1 MHFLDGSPELTA
13 LVIVLAR
20 GWRERPISLETAR
33 DEARRFSG
41 PSPRG
46 LSRTRYDRLFLDG
59 LVRCGYLEW
68 VEAGLTLKLTRRSLG
83 FFEAYEK
90 RELRALRALVAEA
103 GIAAEES
110 SETVEPPAPAGRES
124 VFSVTRSL
132 LEEVL
137 QEAGLPEALMDE
149 VAASYRTGKVYLS
162 EDGGRYRFVLS
173 THGEYEAAT

>member
-1 MHFLDGSPELTA
+1 
-13 LVIVLAR
+13 
-20 GWRERPISLETAR
+20 
-33 DEARRFSG
+33 
-41 PSPRG
+41 
-46 LSRTRYDRLFLDG
+46 
-59 LVRCGYLEW
+59 
-68 VEAGLTLKLTRRSLG
+68 LTLKLTRRSLG

-90 RELRALRALVAEA
+90 RELHALRSLVKEA

-110 SETVEPPAPAGRES
+110 AEQGEPPPAPACRES